1 MNEINDKGSKPLVY
15 LRALEMEDL
24 EFLYKIEMIEVCGE

>member
-1 MNEINDKGSKPLVY
+1 MNEMNGKDSKPLVY

-24 EFLYKIEMIEVCGE
+24 EFLYDVEMIEVCGE